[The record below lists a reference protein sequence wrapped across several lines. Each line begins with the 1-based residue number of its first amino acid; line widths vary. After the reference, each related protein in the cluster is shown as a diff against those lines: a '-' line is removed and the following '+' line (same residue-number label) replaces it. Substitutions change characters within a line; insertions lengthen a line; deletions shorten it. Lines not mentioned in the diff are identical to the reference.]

1 MDLGNNHG
9 WMKLSYER
17 LIGNFIMEAVT
28 LSLPGPA
35 APSQRRH
42 VCPLT

>member
-9 WMKLSYER
+9 WMKLLYER
-17 LIGNFIMEAVT
+17 LIGNFIMEAVM

-35 APSQRRH
+35 DPPHGRH